1 MNEQKSIE
9 NFIEQ
14 YPKQNTKKSY
24 RAGVYSFIDSIF
36 GDIRSGRIATKEEQ
50 DKYEEL
56 SARYFTEERNHLED
70 LVRFIN
76 NMNGTPPA
84 TTKLKVVATKEWL
97 NYNDIELSQK
107 DLRTLRKRMPKAKG
121 GWTAE
126 EDFDIEVLKKV
137 LAHTDEK
144 GRALILTLASSG
156 MRIGETL
163 CIKLEDVDLSK
174 KPTEIIVRGLHTKN
188 GETRVAFISSEAKE
202 AVEEWLK
209 IRTDYLKAAVN
220 KNNGLVEKAE
230 AKPKSESDD
239 RLFPFSDAVVREL
252 WSRALSK
259 AGLSAKDN
267 ATGRLKYRVHGLR
280 KFFRSQ
286 LALTCPVDVVECLL
300 GHEGYLTQAYRR
312 YTKKQMGEYYMKSEH
327 HVTIMGS
334 GDIREIQDSLQDTQ
348 AAVKGYK
355 DLISEQAVE
364 TAELREKFERMEG
377 KLEAMKKR
385 EAARE
390 PYDDKMT
397 ELMKRLIDNP
407 EIKELIKKE
416 LEETKN
422 KKP

>member
-1 MNEQKSIE
+1 MGGKKSIE
-9 NFIEQ
+9 YFIGQ
-14 YPKQNTKKSY
+14 YPKQNTKRSY
-24 RAGVYSFIDSIF
+24 RAGLYSFLDSIY
-36 GDIRSGRIATKEEQ
+36 GDIRSGRIATKEERN
-50 DKYEEL
+50 KYEEM
-56 SARYFTEERNHLED
+56 SAQYFTEERNHLDD

-107 DLRTLRKRMPKAKG
+107 DLKTLRKRMPKAKG

-156 MRIGETL
+156 MRIGEAL
-163 CIKLEDVDLSK
+163 CIMLEDVDISK
-174 KPTEIIVRGLHTKN
+174 KPPEIVVRGLYTKN
-188 GETRVAFISSEAKE
+188 GETRVVFISSEAKE

-220 KNNGLVEKAE
+220 KNNGLVKKAE

-259 AGLSAKDN
+259 AGLNAKDN

-286 LALTCPVDVVECLL
+286 LALTCPVDVVEALM
-300 GHEGYLTQAYRR
+300 GHEGYLTAAYRR
-312 YTKKQMGEYYMKSEH
+312 YTKKQMAEYYLKAEH
-327 HVTIMGS
+327 HVTITGR
-334 GDIREIQDSLQDTQ
+334 GDIREIQDKLQDTQ

-355 DLISEQAVE
+355 DIISEQALDI
-364 TAELREKFERMEG
+364 AKLRQVYERLEG
-377 KLEAMKKR
+377 ELEALK
-385 EAARE
+385 ARE
-390 PYDDKMT
+390 EARVPYDDKMT
-397 ELMKRLIDNP
+397 ELMKRLLSNP
-407 EIKELIKKE
+407 ELKELIKKE
-416 LEETKN
+416 LAER
-422 KKP
+422 